1 MKKNLKITFTA
12 LLFFLICVLSL
23 TACGNKSDNTKQDIT
38 VENGYLVVNG
48 VKTEHK
54 VYVEPTVTIID
65 GYVAVNGQKT
75 EYAVNTDAVIT
86 VDGGYIV
93 VNGVKTDYKIEKT
106 DHSFGDWKLY
116 NESAESCEKKLY
128 YRTCAECSD
137 IEWKEG
143 KYEDHSWNVTTVAA
157 TCQSGGYDMRSCSLC
172 PVTEKFNETP
182 VSEHSY
188 SDTYEGNNS
197 QHWRKCTVCGESTA
211 REDHVAE
218 LDGFCSSCAMPV
230 SATEGVVY
238 TLSPD
243 GAYAAVAGY
252 NGTSKRVI
260 IADTYE
266 GRPVTTILT
275 DAFNQSEITS
285 VKIPESITTINYDA
299 FGWSY
304 DIKSVYITDLKQWCH
319 ISFGDW
325 EANPLNYG
333 AVLYLDGA
341 AVTDLVIPEG
351 TERVGAYAFS
361 NYPHLTSVVIP
372 DSVTLIG
379 EYAFSGSF
387 SNGSKITNV
396 VIGKG
401 VTVIGSYAFQRNTSL
416 TSVTFKGTNMT
427 SIAANAF
434 IECNPALFK
443 EYEYGKYI
451 GDEENPYAVLIAP
464 SIKNLNSY
472 KIHENTVAIA
482 DSAFFDCTNLQSIN
496 LPKSL
501 KSICAQV
508 FSGCTNLATVNYGG
522 SCEEW
527 NAINKHSRWDYK
539 LTGYKIS
546 CTNGTL
552 TK

>member
-1 MKKNLKITFTA
+1 MAEVSNNENKANENILEVRNLRKCFPLKKTMT
-12 LLFFLICVLSL
+12 
-23 TACGNKSDNTKQDIT
+23 G
-38 VENGYLVVNG
+38 
-48 VKTEHK
+48 K
-54 VYVEPTVTIID
+54 VTQEL
-65 GYVAVNGQKT
+65 VAVDDVSFTLKAGETLGIVGESGCGKT
-75 EYAVNTDAVIT
+75 TLGRTIL
-86 VDGGYIV
+86 
-93 VNGVKTDYKIEKT
+93 
-106 DHSFGDWKLY
+106 KLHK
-116 NESAESCEKKLY
+116 S
-128 YRTCAECSD
+128 
-137 IEWKEG
+137 
-143 KYEDHSWNVTTVAA
+143 
-157 TCQSGGYDMRSCSLC
+157 SGG
-172 PVTEKFNETP
+172 KIIF
-182 VSEHSY
+182 
-188 SDTYEGNNS
+188 
-197 QHWRKCTVCGESTA
+197 
-211 REDHVAE
+211 
-218 LDGFCSSCAMPV
+218 DGV
-230 SATEGVVY
+230 
-238 TLSPD
+238 D
-243 GAYAAVAGY
+243 
-252 NGTSKRVI
+252 
-260 IADTYE
+260 
-266 GRPVTTILT
+266 
-275 DAFNQSEITS
+275 
-285 VKIPESITTINYDA
+285 
-299 FGWSY
+299 
-304 DIKSVYITDLKQWCH
+304 ITDLKQWCH

-325 EANPLNYG
+325 ESNPLNYG
-333 AVLYLDGA
+333 AVLYLNGA

-372 DSVTLIG
+372 DSVTVIG

-401 VTVIGSYAFQRNTSL
+401 VTVIGSYAFLRNTSL

-427 SIAANAF
+427 SIAVNAF
-434 IECNPALFK
+434 NECNPTLFK

-482 DSAFFDCTNLQSIN
+482 DSAFLDCTNLQSIN

-508 FSGCTNLATVNYGG
+508 FRGCTNLATINYGG